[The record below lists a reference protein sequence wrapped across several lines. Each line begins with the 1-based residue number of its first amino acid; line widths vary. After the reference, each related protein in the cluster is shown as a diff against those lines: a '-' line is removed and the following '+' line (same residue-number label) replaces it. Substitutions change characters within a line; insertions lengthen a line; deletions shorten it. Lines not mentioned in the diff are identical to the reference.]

1 MRRVCSPLIAV
12 LSCCIYSASCL
23 TSATVS
29 ASTAN
34 EKSLDVVVT
43 GVNTWTDSGMDVKA
57 GDKLHITVK
66 GTVDFPDKSDVTA
79 QGAERGWKDTLF
91 ELTVPSVGRGALVGQ
106 FGNGAAATPFYI
118 GAEST
123 ILVPADGRLYLGI
136 NRNSV
141 ATPTGNFQVHID
153 RVASAAATA
162 SGAAAS
168 SSKYDFTPLF
178 TELDQKLPYR
188 ISDQPTEGGNPGD
201 LLNFVLVG
209 SQEQVT
215 NAFNAAGWVQADKT
229 NKDAVASALKA
240 ILSKNVYVE
249 VPMSTLYLFGRAQ
262 DFGFERAEAVLVA
275 SQRDHFRVWQAP
287 FSTPQQTIWAGAGTH
302 DIGIEK
308 DQRKENSITHK
319 IDVDVDK
326 ERDFI
331 GATLQQAGQVES
343 MDYMTRSNPIKS
355 ARTATGGDITSDGR
369 VLVIVLKPQ
378 ANSAAVK

>member
-1 MRRVCSPLIAV
+1 MRRVCYPLIAA
-12 LSCCIYSASCL
+12 LSCCIYSASCQ
-23 TSATVS
+23 TAATVS
-29 ASTAN
+29 ASAASDKT
-34 EKSLDVVVT
+34 LDIVVT
-43 GVNTWTDSGMDVKA
+43 GVDTWTDSGMDVKA
-57 GDKLHITVK
+57 GDKLHITAK
-66 GTVDFPDKSDVTA
+66 GTVDFTDRSGVTA
-79 QGAERGWKDTLF
+79 EGAERGWKDTMF
-91 ELTVPSVGRGALVGQ
+91 ALTVPSAGRGALVGQ
-106 FGNGAAATPFYI
+106 FCNGAAATPFYI
-118 GAEST
+118 GADGT
-123 ILVPADGRLYLGI
+123 VLVPIDCRLYLGI
-136 NRNSV
+136 NRNGI
-141 ATPTGNFQVHID
+141 AAPTGKFQVHID
-153 RVASAAATA
+153 RVAAAAA
-162 SGAAAS
+162 PSGAVAN
-168 SSKYDFTPLF
+168 SSKYDFTSLF

-188 ISDQPTEGGNPGD
+188 ISDQPAEGGNPGD
-201 LLNFVLVG
+201 LMNFVLVG

-215 NAFNAAGWVQADKT
+215 NAFSAAGWVQADKT

-262 DFGFERAEAVLVA
+262 DFGFERAEAVRVA

-308 DQRKENSITHK
+308 DQRKENGITHK

-343 MDYMTRSNPIKS
+343 MDYMTRSSPIKS
-355 ARTATGGDITSDGR
+355 AKTATGGDITSDGR

-378 ANSAAVK
+378 PIQQQ